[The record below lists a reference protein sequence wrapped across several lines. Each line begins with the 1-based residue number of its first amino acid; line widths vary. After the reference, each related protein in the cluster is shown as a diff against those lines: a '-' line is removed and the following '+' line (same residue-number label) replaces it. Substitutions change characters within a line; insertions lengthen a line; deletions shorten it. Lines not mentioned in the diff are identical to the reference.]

1 MIYFLS
7 TRTKTRQKWLH
18 RWTTEKKS
26 IGRIYLFWNGMCA
39 QVVIYLL
46 RMMLLKF
53 WNSCRQ
59 MIFHCKIFWKGLQN
73 IWFFCLY
80 IFFPICLYPSFFWNV
95 TFTLVWNFDQCKN
108 NAMPLKKDMPDKI
121 FTICQVKYLIMLNSN
136 ILTIIFLNHEI
147 ETYDIK
153 KSIRK
158 LYS

>member
-18 RWTTEKKS
+18 RWTTEKKF

-46 RMMLLKF
+46 EMMLLKF

-59 MIFHCKIFWKGLQN
+59 MIFYFKTFSKGLQN
-73 IWFFCLY
+73 IWFFWLY
-80 IFFPICLYPSFFWNV
+80 IFHLFTWFFWNV
-95 TFTLVWNFDQCKN
+95 TFTFVWNFDQCKN

-121 FTICQVKYLIMLNSN
+121 FTICQVKYQFVLNSN
-136 ILTIIFLNHEI
+136 IFTIIF
-147 ETYDIK
+147 
-153 KSIRK
+153 
-158 LYS
+158 